1 VDVRIKPAQD
11 DLGWFLR
18 EPPNRTAEYQKR
30 ARYRGLAMLP
40 ILLV

>member
-1 VDVRIKPAQD
+1 MCGSSPRKTIW
-11 DLGWFLR
+11 GWFLR